1 MTSSNQN
8 LNSTSDYTAIV
19 CENNSLRN
27 RLAESEMWVKAY
39 QDRLSELE
47 TMAEKQGRYIVA
59 EILLKIERGQGT
71 PLRVLEKPTKD
82 EVPPPK
88 GTLYMTKSDL
98 EHIKE
103 LLNHE
108 HWDDKVPEDWDS
120 EDEDESTYEELKLSL
135 IHISEPTRP
144 Y

>member
-1 MTSSNQN
+1 MTSINQN
-8 LNSTSDYTAIV
+8 LNSSSDYTAIV

-82 EVPPPK
+82 EAPAPK
-88 GTLYMTKSDL
+88 
-98 EHIKE
+98 
-103 LLNHE
+103 
-108 HWDDKVPEDWDS
+108 
-120 EDEDESTYEELKLSL
+120 ESY
-135 IHISEPTRP
+135 I
-144 Y
+144 

>member
-8 LNSTSDYTAIV
+8 LNSSSDYTAIV

-47 TMAEKQGRYIVA
+47 TMEEKQGRYIVA

-82 EVPPPK
+82 EAPPPK

-108 HWDDKVPEDWDS
+108 HWYDKEPIDWDS
-120 EDEDESTYEELKLSL
+120 EDEELSTYEQLKG
-135 IHISEPTRP
+135 IANRVCTDM
-144 Y
+144 

>member
-8 LNSTSDYTAIV
+8 LNSSSDYTAIV

-82 EVPPPK
+82 EAQPPK

-108 HWDDKVPEDWDS
+108 HWDDKDPEDWDS
-120 EDEDESTYEELKLSL
+120 EDEDESTYEELK
-135 IHISEPTRP
+135 HMANKVCTDA
-144 Y
+144 

>member
-8 LNSTSDYTAIV
+8 LNSSSDYTAIV

-82 EVPPPK
+82 EAPPPK

-108 HWDDKVPEDWDS
+108 HWDDKDPEDWDS
-120 EDEDESTYEELKLSL
+120 EDEDESTYEELK
-135 IHISEPTRP
+135 HMANKVCTDA
-144 Y
+144 

>member
-8 LNSTSDYTAIV
+8 LNSSSDYTAIV

-27 RLAESEMWVKAY
+27 RLAESEMWVKVY
-39 QDRLSELE
+39 QERLSELE
-47 TMAEKQGRYIVA
+47 AMAEKQGRYIVA

-120 EDEDESTYEELKLSL
+120 EDEDESTYEELK
-135 IHISEPTRP
+135 HMANKVCTDA
-144 Y
+144 

>member
-8 LNSTSDYTAIV
+8 LNSSSDYTAIV

-47 TMAEKQGRYIVA
+47 TMEEKQGRYIVA
-59 EILLKIERGQGT
+59 DILLKIDRWQGT

-82 EVPPPK
+82 EAQPPK
-88 GTLYMTKSDL
+88 GTLYMTKTD
-98 EHIKE
+98 
-103 LLNHE
+103 
-108 HWDDKVPEDWDS
+108 
-120 EDEDESTYEELKLSL
+120 
-135 IHISEPTRP
+135 
-144 Y
+144 

>member
-8 LNSTSDYTAIV
+8 LNSSSDYTAIV

-120 EDEDESTYEELKLSL
+120 EDEDESTYEELK
-135 IHISEPTRP
+135 HMANKVCTDA
-144 Y
+144 